1 MSPAT
6 TSPAARIRVV
16 IADDHDLVRQG
27 IRAFLQTQPDIAI
40 VGEARDAAEA
50 ERICARERP
59 DVALL
64 DMVMPEGGGVGAA
77 RRIADCSPETRSVML
92 TSFDGESEIRAALDA
107 GVLSYVLKDVAA
119 EVLADVIRKA
129 RNNEPVLHPRAA
141 AVLMRSLRSR
151 AVGES
156 GLQSLSQREREVLQ
170 CIAEGLSN
178 AQIAERLE
186 IGEKTVKSHVSSLLG
201 KLDLNDRTQAAVMAW
216 KRGWVAN

>member
-1 MSPAT
+1 MS
-6 TSPAARIRVV
+6 SAARIRVV

-50 ERICARERP
+50 EQVCAREHP

-77 RRIADCSPETRSVML
+77 RRIAGCSPGTRSVML
-92 TSFDGESEIRAALDA
+92 TSFDGENEIRAALDA

-151 AVGES
+151 TSDS
-156 GLQSLSQREREVLQ
+156 GLHSLSQREREVLQ

-216 KRGWVAN
+216 KRGWVGA

>member
-1 MSPAT
+1 MS
-6 TSPAARIRVV
+6 SAARIRVV

-40 VGEARDAAEA
+40 VGEACDAAEA
-50 ERICARERP
+50 EQVCAREHP
-59 DVALL
+59 DVVLL

-77 RRIADCSPETRSVML
+77 RRIAGCSPGTRSVML
-92 TSFDGESEIRAALDA
+92 TSFDGENEIRAALDA

-151 AVGES
+151 ASDS
-156 GLQSLSQREREVLQ
+156 GLHSLSQREREVLQ

-216 KRGWVAN
+216 KRGWVGG

>member
-1 MSPAT
+1 MNS
-6 TSPAARIRVV
+6 AARIRVV

-50 ERICARERP
+50 EQVCARERP

-77 RRIADCSPETRSVML
+77 RRIAGCSPTTRSVML
-92 TSFDGESEIRAALDA
+92 TSFDGENEIRAALDA

-119 EVLADVIRKA
+119 EALADVIRKA
-129 RNNEPVLHPRAA
+129 RNDEPVLHPRAA

-151 AVGES
+151 ANDP

-216 KRGWVAN
+216 KRGWVAG